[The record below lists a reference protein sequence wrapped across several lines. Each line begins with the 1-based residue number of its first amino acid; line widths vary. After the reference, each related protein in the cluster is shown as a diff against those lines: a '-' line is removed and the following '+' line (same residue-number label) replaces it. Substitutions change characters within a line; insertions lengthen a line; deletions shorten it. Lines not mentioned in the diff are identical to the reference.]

1 MNQQSA
7 RDLQAR
13 KHQPNVLQSQC
24 MPCILVCYSLLL
36 SPFRANMHAMLRNFV
51 SSMGGFGAERL
62 AEIPQQRKQG
72 APGDE
77 RIYSVPR
84 PPKQGGTS
92 PRRTLPKAVRVR
104 LLLVSPGVRVGAR
117 VCEEAEGGPTQPTKL
132 GVDWPPKNAAR
143 DVLVS
148 SQTQDGMRPPL
159 SLPLPFPAVGLGN
172 NSIPSQ
178 LRL

>member
-1 MNQQSA
+1 
-7 RDLQAR
+7 
-13 KHQPNVLQSQC
+13 
-24 MPCILVCYSLLL
+24 
-36 SPFRANMHAMLRNFV
+36 MHAMLRNFV

-117 VCEEAEGGPTQPTKL
+117 VCEEAEGGSDATDKIGSRLATKKC
-132 GVDWPPKNAAR
+132 GTRCAR
-143 DVLVS
+143 FS
-148 SQTQDGMRPPL
+148 ATTRWYEATAL
-159 SLPLPFPAVGLGN
+159 SPSPFPGSWIG
-172 NSIPSQ
+172 Q
-178 LRL
+178 